1 MARRRARTRRAR
13 ARTRRARAVVPRAVT
28 AMSGRRRGMVAV
40 PFRFRGPDAR
50 YRPYGLKAVHAT
62 FAAAVSA
69 HGCVELGVRE
79 EPPLLEGR

>member
-13 ARTRRARAVVPRAVT
+13 AVVPHAVT
-28 AMSGRRRGMVAV
+28 AVSGRRRGVVAV

-50 YRPYGLKAVHAT
+50 YRPYRLKTVHA
-62 FAAAVSA
+62 AAVAAVSA

>member
-1 MARRRARTRRAR
+1 MARRR

-28 AMSGRRRGMVAV
+28 AVSGCRRGVVAV
-40 PFRFRGPDAR
+40 PFRFRRPDAR
-50 YRPYGLKAVHAT
+50 YRPYRLKAVHAA